1 MFINTGDVKPCVLG
15 RPNDT
20 NTFFPDQEYIIM
32 DFALRM
38 PRMQLNIFLTRL
50 VHALI
55 VVLNRSTIEFVLYY
69 FVQTIYESE
78 G

>member
-1 MFINTGDVKPCVLG
+1 
-15 RPNDT
+15 
-20 NTFFPDQEYIIM
+20 M

-38 PRMQLNIFLTRL
+38 PQMQLNIFLTRL

-55 VVLNRSTIEFVLYY
+55 FVLNRSTIEFVLYY

>member
-1 MFINTGDVKPCVLG
+1 
-15 RPNDT
+15 
-20 NTFFPDQEYIIM
+20 M

-38 PRMQLNIFLTRL
+38 PQMKLNIFLTRL

>member
-1 MFINTGDVKPCVLG
+1 
-15 RPNDT
+15 
-20 NTFFPDQEYIIM
+20 M
-32 DFALRM
+32 DSALRM
-38 PRMQLNIFLTRL
+38 PEMQLNIFLTRL

-55 VVLNRSTIEFVLYY
+55 VVLNRSMIELALYY

>member
-1 MFINTGDVKPCVLG
+1 
-15 RPNDT
+15 
-20 NTFFPDQEYIIM
+20 M

-38 PRMQLNIFLTRL
+38 PQMQLNIFLTRL

-55 VVLNRSTIEFVLYY
+55 VVLNRTTIEFVLYY
-69 FVQTIYESE
+69 LCRQFMKAKDDAF

>member
-1 MFINTGDVKPCVLG
+1 
-15 RPNDT
+15 
-20 NTFFPDQEYIIM
+20 M

-38 PRMQLNIFLTRL
+38 PQMKLNIFLTRL

-55 VVLNRSTIEFVLYY
+55 VLLNRSTIEFVLYY
-69 FVQTIYESE
+69 FVQAIYESE

>member
-1 MFINTGDVKPCVLG
+1 
-15 RPNDT
+15 
-20 NTFFPDQEYIIM
+20 M

-38 PRMQLNIFLTRL
+38 PQMQRNIFLTRL

-55 VVLNRSTIEFVLYY
+55 VVLNHSTIEFVRYD
-69 FVQTIYESE
+69 FVQTIYETE